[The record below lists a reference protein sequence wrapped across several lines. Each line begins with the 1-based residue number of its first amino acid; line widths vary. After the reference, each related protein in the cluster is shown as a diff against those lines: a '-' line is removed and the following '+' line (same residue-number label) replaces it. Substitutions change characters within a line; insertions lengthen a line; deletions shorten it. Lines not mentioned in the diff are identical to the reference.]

1 MRQNILR
8 VLIAAIIVLVLALA
22 WLWLDPRGKPRNVH
36 WQAPEPHKPDF
47 ASMIPPLPQQ
57 DPADLNRFVSILERP
72 LFSPSRRPPPPPPP
86 PVIAPPP
93 PPPDPLASIHLFG
106 TFSGSE
112 GGGGII
118 ARIDGKP
125 KRVRVNENIGAW
137 VVQSVSSRNVT
148 LTRGGETRT
157 LTLVHARAPV
167 AAAAPVPVTARSSGP
182 NPEAAANVAAPP
194 AAPVAATPP
203 PPAAP
208 LSSDLGERVR
218 ERKARINAQRAQSG
232 LPPIP

>member
-1 MRQNILR
+1 MRHNILR
-8 VLIAAIIVLVLALA
+8 VLIAAIVVLVLALG

-86 PVIAPPP
+86 PPVVAPP

-106 TFSGSE
+106 TFSGAE

-125 KRVRVNENIGAW
+125 KRVYVNENIGAW
-137 VVQSVSSRNVT
+137 VVKSVSNRSVT
-148 LTRGGETRT
+148 LTRGGESRT
-157 LTLVHARAPV
+157 LTLVHARAPAPAPAQ
-167 AAAAPVPVTARSSGP
+167 AAARAP
-182 NPEAAANVAAPP
+182 NPNAAANAEAPP
-194 AAPVAATPP
+194 VAPPAPVAATPP

-208 LSSDLGERVR
+208 PSSDLGERVR
-218 ERKARINAQRAQSG
+218 ERKARVNAQRAQSG